1 MAGPPLPQCFSDLT
15 IHLISQKVFLSPA
28 VTSLWQMHTS
38 IQTPRSEAT
47 HLLCN
52 FSAPAKWLQT
62 QVTLT
67 NALGSVAIPT
77 CSVHSR
83 PILEEL
89 PPGTGGI
96 LEQTGSFQAA
106 ITMLK
111 RLGGLGAVI
120 TKISSLEIQLHKAT
134 HREQSWLLQEI
145 VWLLLEDKRGKKM
158 GIT

>member
-1 MAGPPLPQCFSDLT
+1 M
-15 IHLISQKVFLSPA
+15 
-28 VTSLWQMHTS
+28 
-38 IQTPRSEAT
+38 
-47 HLLCN
+47 
-52 FSAPAKWLQT
+52 
-62 QVTLT
+62 
-67 NALGSVAIPT
+67 AIPT